1 MLYKLL
7 TAAPVLEA
15 NYNEMS
21 LTSAICSAGL
31 RPNTLA
37 APLEDAR
44 SALINRAI
52 TGTLLLLSY

>member
-1 MLYKLL
+1 
-7 TAAPVLEA
+7 VLEA

-52 TGTLLLLSY
+52 TGTLLLLYY